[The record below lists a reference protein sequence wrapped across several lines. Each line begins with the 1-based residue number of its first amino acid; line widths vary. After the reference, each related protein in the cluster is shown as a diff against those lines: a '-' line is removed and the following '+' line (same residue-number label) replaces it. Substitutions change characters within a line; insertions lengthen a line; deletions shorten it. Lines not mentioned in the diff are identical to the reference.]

1 MPAEKLGATN
11 LNFPLDFFKN
21 PCYNLFESEGCKM
34 RQISKR
40 VSELAAWD
48 LDSGSRKWINQ
59 STIAH
64 RRLKKVLRKQD
75 RKRLNKYFSTLE
87 EQ

>member
-1 MPAEKLGATN
+1 
-11 LNFPLDFFKN
+11 
-21 PCYNLFESEGCKM
+21 M

-48 LDSGSRKWINQ
+48 LDSGSKKWVNQ
-59 STIAH
+59 STIAR